1 MNNSQKGLR
10 YFSDDATERA
20 DGFIY
25 GLILAIFV
33 GGLFSG
39 YFEIAL
45 TYFQYLGLPVPVN
58 IVVAISLVI
67 VIGFFIAYRGVTGRP
82 IWRLMFTRVG

>member
-1 MNNSQKGLR
+1 MDDLQKH
-10 YFSDDATERA
+10 FPQDTTERA

-25 GLILAIFV
+25 GILLAIFV
-33 GGLFSG
+33 GALFSG

-58 IVVAISLVI
+58 FVITISIVLVI
-67 VIGFFIAYRGVTGRP
+67 GTVIAYRGVTGRA
-82 IWRLMFTRVG
+82 IWKYTH